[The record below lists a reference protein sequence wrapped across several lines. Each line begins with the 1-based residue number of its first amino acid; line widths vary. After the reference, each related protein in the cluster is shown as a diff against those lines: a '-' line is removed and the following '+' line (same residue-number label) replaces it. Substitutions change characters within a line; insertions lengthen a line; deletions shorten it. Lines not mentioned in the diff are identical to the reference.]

1 MASKNHQWTEGEKK
15 CMEKYWEYK
24 KENPK
29 ERKNLSKLVR
39 HINMLNPT
47 GNDYSWEYIF
57 FDRLLSDEQIDF
69 LLKVKLRKEYT
80 IDELSKIYGKDVVS
94 TAKFVNDLVNIGI
107 LEYCTEKGSNI
118 DKVKMPVFAPGGMEN
133 TAYTAAILDHSP
145 EIAPA
150 FLNYILDLQKM
161 IACFVPHGNALMRT
175 IPVERSIANNSK
187 KVSTDEVSHWLD
199 WAEKEGCIAVG
210 YCECRRL
217 RRMVGEGTADL
228 EGEWCISLG
237 KLASSLVRA
246 GKHRQISREE
256 AEKILREAE
265 DKGYVHQ
272 LSNVDGK
279 DYSCFICNCPW
290 DTCMA
295 LKTSW
300 YTSSP
305 NLSSSNYRAK
315 VDPKN
320 CVACG
325 GCVEVCPQNAVRLG
339 EKLCTKEHIRIKP
352 KSVPGDHLFFF
363 GEKGDK
369 WNGNSFLTDRENVYR
384 ETGTSP
390 CKVACPA
397 HIAVQGYLK
406 LAHEGRYDVALA
418 LIKKENPFPA
428 VCGSVCHKYCELECT
443 RGKIDKPVS
452 IDEVKRFLALRDI
465 NKETRYIPEKY
476 YKSGHKIAIVGAGP
490 AGLSA
495 AYYLAILGHDV
506 TVFDKNK
513 LPGGMMRYGM
523 PSFRLEKDL
532 VEAEIKV
539 VEELG
544 VKIKCGIEVGK
555 DVSLADLRKEGYKA
569 FYLALGCQGGRN
581 LNVPGEDLENVVSG
595 VSFLHKYNEDGCKL
609 KGKVVVVG
617 GGNVAMDVARAAKRA
632 GAEEVSMYCL
642 EKREEMPASVD
653 EIEDALAEG
662 ITINNSWGP
671 KEIIGEK
678 GKVTGIVFKKCVSV
692 KDKDGKFNPQ
702 YDENETTEVEAKY
715 VLTAI
720 GQSVVLGDLLKD
732 SKVETRRGNFIVA
745 DSWTY
750 QTGEKD
756 IFAGGDVYSGP
767 RFAIDAIA
775 AGKEAADSL
784 HRYVHEGHSLTLGR
798 VKRNNFVSID
808 KDNLAEINDYDH
820 TPRQYV
826 NLDKTKLNTN
836 RDPRIPFTEEEVK
849 KETSRCLSCGR
860 AIVDTGICIGCGLC
874 TTRCKFDAIHMFAL
888 DKPKW
893 GPDYEHLV
901 GAVLK
906 EEVARVGRSIARPF
920 KGKKDLNK

>member
-1 MASKNHQWTEGEKK
+1 MASKKHQWTEGEKA
-15 CMEKYWEYK
+15 CMEKYFAYK
-24 KENPK
+24 KEHP
-29 ERKNLSKLVR
+29 EPRKNLIKLVK
-39 HINMLNPT
+39 HINMLNPVA
-47 GNDYSWEYIF
+47 DEYSWEYIF
-57 FDRLLSDEQIDF
+57 FDRLLNDEQIDF
-69 LLKVKLRKEYT
+69 LLKIKLRKEYT
-80 IDELSKIYGKDVVS
+80 IDELAKIYGKDVVT
-94 TAKFVNDLVNIGI
+94 TAKFINELVCIGI

-133 TAYTAAILDHSP
+133 TAYTASTLEHSP

-150 FLNYILDLQKM
+150 FLNYILDLQKL

-175 IPVERSIANNSK
+175 IPVEKSIANLSK

-256 AEKILREAE
+256 AEKILKEAE
-265 DKGYVHQ
+265 NKGYVHQ

-305 NLSSSNYRAK
+305 NLSSSNFRAK
-315 VDPKN
+315 VDPAK

-339 EKLCTKEHIRIKP
+339 EKLCTKKHIRIKP
-352 KSVPGDHLFFF
+352 KSVPADHLFFF

-406 LAHEGRYDVALA
+406 LANEGRYDEALA

-428 VCGSVCHKYCELECT
+428 VCGSVCHKYCELQCT
-443 RGKIDKPVS
+443 RGKLDASVA

-465 NKETRYIPEKY
+465 NAKTRYIPEKY
-476 YKSGHKIAIVGAGP
+476 YTYGHKIAIIGAGP

-532 VEAEIKV
+532 VDAEIKV
-539 VEELG
+539 IEELG
-544 VKIKCGIEVGK
+544 VKFKQGVEIGK
-555 DVSLADLRKEGYKA
+555 DVTLADLRKEGFKA
-569 FYLALGCQGGRN
+569 FYLAIGCQGGRA
-581 LNVPGEDLENVVSG
+581 LGIEGENNENVISG
-595 VSFLHKYNEDGCKL
+595 VSFLHKYNEEGYPL
-609 KGKVVVVG
+609 SGKVVVVG

-632 GAEEVSMYCL
+632 GGEVSMYCL
-642 EKREEMPASVD
+642 ESREEMPASKD
-653 EIEDALAEG
+653 EIEDALNEG
-662 ITINNSWGP
+662 IVINNGWGP
-671 KEIIGEK
+671 KVILGEN
-678 GKVTGIVFKKCVSV
+678 GKVNKIVFKKCLSV
-692 KDKDGKFNPQ
+692 KDKDGKFNPS
-702 YDENETTEVEAKY
+702 YDENQTIEADATY
-715 VLTAI
+715 ILTAI
-720 GQSVVLGDLLKD
+720 GQSVVLNDLLKD
-732 SKVETRRGNFIVA
+732 SKVETRRGNFILA

-750 QTGEKD
+750 QTKEPD
-756 IFAGGDVYSGP
+756 IFVGGDVYSGP

-798 VKRNNFVSID
+798 VKRDNFVSID
-808 KDNLAEINDYDH
+808 KDNLADIKDYDH

-826 NLDKTKLNTN
+826 NLDKNKLNSN
-836 RDPRIPFTEEEVK
+836 RDPRLPFTEEDVK

-860 AIVDTGICIGCGLC
+860 AIVDQGICIGCGLC
-874 TTRCKFDAIHMFAL
+874 TTRCRFDAIHMESM

-906 EEVARVGRSIARPF
+906 EEGARIGRSIARPF

>member
-39 HINMLNPT
+39 HINMLNPL

-80 IDELSKIYGKDVVS
+80 IDELSKIYGKDVVA

-133 TAYTAAILDHSP
+133 TAYTAEILEHSP

-315 VDPKN
+315 VDPTN

-339 EKLCTKEHIRIKP
+339 EKLCTKEHITIKP
-352 KSVPGDHLFFF
+352 KAVPGDHLFFF

-406 LAHEGRYDVALA
+406 LAHEGRYDEALA

-476 YKSGHKIAIVGAGP
+476 YKSGHKIAIIGAGP

-495 AYYLAILGHDV
+495 AYYLAILGHEV

-532 VEAEIKV
+532 VDAEIKV
-539 VEELG
+539 IEELG
-544 VKIKCGIEVGK
+544 VKIKCGVEVGK
-555 DVSLADLRKEGYKA
+555 DISLEDLRKEGYKA
-569 FYLALGCQGGRN
+569 FYLAIGCQGGRN
-581 LNVPGEDLENVVSG
+581 LNVPGEDLENVISG
-595 VSFLHKYNEDGCKL
+595 VSFLHKYNEEGYKL

-632 GAEEVSMYCL
+632 GAEVSMYCL

-653 EIEDALAEG
+653 EIEDALSEG
-662 ITINNSWGP
+662 IIINNSWGP
-671 KEIIGEK
+671 KEILGEK
-678 GKVTGIVFKKCVSV
+678 GKVKGIVFKKCVSV
-692 KDKDGKFNPQ
+692 KDKDGKFAPT
-702 YDENETTEVEAKY
+702 YDENETIEEDATY

-732 SKVETRRGNFIVA
+732 SKVETRRGNFILA

-808 KDNLAEINDYDH
+808 KDNLAPINDYDH

-826 NLDKTKLNTN
+826 NLDKKKMNTKY
-836 RDPRIPFTEEEVK
+836 DPRLPFTEEEVK

-874 TTRCKFDAIHMFAL
+874 TTRCKFDAIHMFAM

-920 KGKKDLNK
+920 KGKKDLNE